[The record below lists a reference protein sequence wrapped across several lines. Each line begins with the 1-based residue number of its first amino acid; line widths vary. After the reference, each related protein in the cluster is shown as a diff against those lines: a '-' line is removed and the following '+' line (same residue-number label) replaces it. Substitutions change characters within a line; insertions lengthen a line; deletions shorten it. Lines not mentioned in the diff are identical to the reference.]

1 MNKFYLP
8 IHKKVNNR
16 TVTYDPKTKMYSNST
31 NTIKIK
37 NVYDARAY
45 NKLLNEP
52 TATPKQVN
60 DISKRIDNA
69 RQYSGTAGQFKTT
82 REAETLFQDI
92 FSKKSNGLAIYD
104 KKPIT
109 QKMKANR
116 EVIKSIQPLNV
127 DEYLKIRTA
136 EPIPTERIEPIRQED
151 PDMKQ
156 GIGAF
161 YKPI

>member
-1 MNKFYLP
+1 MNK
-8 IHKKVNNR
+8 KDNDRV
-16 TVTYDPKTKMYSNST
+16 VTYDPKTGNYTNSS

-52 TATPKQVN
+52 TATPEQVN
-60 DISKRIDNA
+60 AMAKRLENS
-69 RQYSGTAGQFKTT
+69 RQYGGGN
-82 REAETLFQDI
+82 LFENI
-92 FSKKSNGLAIYD
+92 FDKNGLRSN
-104 KKPIT
+104 KTKPIT
-109 QKMKANR
+109 EKMKANR
-116 EVIKSIQPLNV
+116 EVIKSIQPINV

-136 EPIPTERIEPIRQED
+136 EPVLSERIEPIRQED

-156 GIGAF
+156 GIGAL

>member
-1 MNKFYLP
+1 M
-8 IHKKVNNR
+8 IKKDNDRV
-16 TVTYDPKTKMYSNST
+16 VTYDPKTGTYTNSS

-52 TATPKQVN
+52 TATPEQVN
-60 DISKRIDNA
+60 AMAKRLENS
-69 RQYSGTAGQFKTT
+69 RQYGGGN
-82 REAETLFQDI
+82 LFENI
-92 FSKKSNGLAIYD
+92 FDKNGLRSN
-104 KKPIT
+104 KTKPIT
-109 QKMKANR
+109 EKMKANR
-116 EVIKSIQPLNV
+116 EVIKSIQPINV

-136 EPIPTERIEPIRQED
+136 EPVLSERIKPIRQED

-156 GIGAF
+156 GIGAL

>member
-1 MNKFYLP
+1 M
-8 IHKKVNNR
+8 IKKDNDRV
-16 TVTYDPKTKMYSNST
+16 VTYDPKTGTYTNSS

-52 TATPKQVN
+52 TATPEQVN
-60 DISKRIDNA
+60 AMAKRLENS
-69 RQYSGTAGQFKTT
+69 RQYGGGN
-82 REAETLFQDI
+82 LFENI
-92 FSKKSNGLAIYD
+92 FDKDGLRSNSKKT
-104 KKPIT
+104 IT
-109 QKMKANR
+109 PKMKANR
-116 EVIKSIQPLNV
+116 EVIKSIQPINV

-136 EPIPTERIEPIRQED
+136 EPVLTKRIEPIRHED

-156 GIGAF
+156 GIGAL

>member
-1 MNKFYLP
+1 MNKFDLP
-8 IHKKVNNR
+8 IYKKVNDR
-16 TVTYDPKTKMYSNST
+16 TVTYDPKTRLYSNSS

-52 TATPKQVN
+52 TATPKQIN
-60 DISKRIDNA
+60 DMSKRLENS
-69 RQYSGTAGQFKTT
+69 RQYGGEK
-82 REAETLFQDI
+82 LFENI
-92 FSKKSNGLAIYD
+92 FDKNGLRVNSKKT
-104 KKPIT
+104 IT

-116 EVIKSIQPLNV
+116 EVIKSIQPINV

-136 EPIPTERIEPIRQED
+136 EPILSERIEPIKQED

-156 GIGAF
+156 GIGAL